1 MPDSSSSC
9 FSFSVLKRL
18 MILNRL
24 VLVALLCQRE
34 LMPTMMTEAFGGKQ
48 WVVAQPKPSN
58 ALAVLISSNKQQP
71 TTTEVV
77 LLQSPRRC
85 SAKRTMGRSS
95 TAVLIPDTQV
105 IFETSTCNGGG
116 NDNNNNNNNNNR
128 NNNGGGRNNGNFHR
142 WNDHHN
148 NENNNNNED
157 GEGWYYY
164 TSSSSY
170 LYDTLLIPPVTKSA
184 TLGAIQRGISY
195 NNNNS
200 HRFLLPLLLQQW
212 LQGQCYLVIET
223 GKYLLQMYKFHLES
237 NPLVTKSITSGIMGV
252 MGDVLAQYVEHVR
265 HEISARKLG
274 GEGLTPDDHSS
285 NDSSLAHGGNSSSQ
299 APLMLNRGGG
309 GRKKATSFHFNSR
322 RSLAILLDGLLISG
336 PLMHLAYN
344 AFEYLLPV
352 AGVATAATATSNTGS
367 PSTSSGLN
375 AMIHV
380 LADSILLDGIFVAS
394 AMASS
399 GLLEGYSLK
408 REIIP
413 QLQKD
418 YLPAIRASLA
428 TSSLMAPIQYAC
440 FRYLPLSCRVFAMNV
455 TDIIWDAVISFM
467 SHRSRTDGTGHLI
480 HKQNI

>member
-1 MPDSSSSC
+1 
-9 FSFSVLKRL
+9 
-18 MILNRL
+18 

-34 LMPTMMTEAFGGKQ
+34 LKPTMMTEAFGGKQ

-105 IFETSTCNGGG
+105 IF
-116 NDNNNNNNNNNR
+116 D
-128 NNNGGGRNNGNFHR
+128 NGNFHR

-274 GEGLTPDDHSS
+274 GEGLTPDDLSS
-285 NDSSLAHGGNSSSQ
+285 NDSSLAHGGTSSSQ
-299 APLMLNRGGG
+299 APLMLNRG
-309 GRKKATSFHFNSR
+309 TTPLN
-322 RSLAILLDGLLISG
+322 IS
-336 PLMHLAYN
+336 Y
-344 AFEYLLPV
+344 
-352 AGVATAATATSNTGS
+352 
-367 PSTSSGLN
+367 
-375 AMIHV
+375 
-380 LADSILLDGIFVAS
+380 
-394 AMASS
+394 
-399 GLLEGYSLK
+399 
-408 REIIP
+408 
-413 QLQKD
+413 Q
-418 YLPAIRASLA
+418 
-428 TSSLMAPIQYAC
+428 
-440 FRYLPLSCRVFAMNV
+440 
-455 TDIIWDAVISFM
+455 
-467 SHRSRTDGTGHLI
+467 
-480 HKQNI
+480 

>member
-1 MPDSSSSC
+1 
-9 FSFSVLKRL
+9 
-18 MILNRL
+18 
-24 VLVALLCQRE
+24 
-34 LMPTMMTEAFGGKQ
+34 MTEAFGGKQ

-58 ALAVLISSNKQQP
+58 ALAVLISSNKHQP

-116 NDNNNNNNNNNR
+116 NDNNNKNNNR
-128 NNNGGGRNNGNFHR
+128 NNNGGGSNNGNFHR
-142 WNDHHN
+142 WNNQHN
-148 NENNNNNED
+148 NENNNNQD

-164 TSSSSY
+164 SSSSSY

-184 TLGAIQRGISY
+184 ALGAIQRGISY
-195 NNNNS
+195 ENNNS

-212 LQGQCYLVIET
+212 LQGQCYLVIAT

-237 NPLVTKSITSGIMGV
+237 NPLVTKSVTSGLMGV

-265 HEISARKLG
+265 HEISARKAG
-274 GEGLTPDDHSS
+274 GGGITSNSHSS
-285 NDSSLAHGGNSSSQ
+285 NDSSLARGGISSSES
-299 APLMLNRGGG
+299 PLLLNRGGG
-309 GRKKATSFHFNSR
+309 GRRKKANSFHFNSR

-352 AGVATAATATSNTGS
+352 AGVANAATTSSNTWS
-367 PSTSSGLN
+367 SSTSSGLN

-399 GLLEGYSLK
+399 GLLEGYSLQ

-418 YLPAIRASLA
+418 YIPAIRASLA

-480 HKQNI
+480 HK

>member
-1 MPDSSSSC
+1 
-9 FSFSVLKRL
+9 
-18 MILNRL
+18 
-24 VLVALLCQRE
+24 
-34 LMPTMMTEAFGGKQ
+34 
-48 WVVAQPKPSN
+48 
-58 ALAVLISSNKQQP
+58 
-71 TTTEVV
+71 
-77 LLQSPRRC
+77 
-85 SAKRTMGRSS
+85 
-95 TAVLIPDTQV
+95 VLIPDTQV

-116 NDNNNNNNNNNR
+116 NDNNNDNNNNNR

-142 WNDHHN
+142 WNNHHN
-148 NENNNNNED
+148 NENNNNED
-157 GEGWYYY
+157 GEVWYYY

-170 LYDTLLIPPVTKSA
+170 LYDTLLFPPVTKSA

-200 HRFLLPLLLQQW
+200 HRFVLPLLLQQW
-212 LQGQCYLVIET
+212 LQGQCYLVIAT

-265 HEISARKLG
+265 HEMSARKVE
-274 GEGLTPDDHSS
+274 GEGLTSDAHSS
-285 NDSSLAHGGNSSSQ
+285 NDSSLANGGISSSQ
-299 APLMLNRGGG
+299 ASLMFNRGGGG

-352 AGVATAATATSNTGS
+352 AGVATATTATSNAWS

-408 REIIP
+408 REVIP

-480 HKQNI
+480 HK